1 MAAAFERAAEHGFR
15 GASGI
20 GVGGVEEIDA
30 RVEAAFYHLHGGW
43 FVGLSAESHGAKA
56 QAGNFQTGFREGDLI
71 HVARIPDRGQA
82 GNLPHSGELLAIC

>member
-20 GVGGVEEIDA
+20 SIGSVEEIDA

-43 FVGLSAESHGAKA
+43 FVGLSPKGHGAEA
-56 QAGNFQTGFREGDLI
+56 QAGNFQAGFGEGDLI
-71 HVARIPDRGQA
+71 HLARIPKRGQVE
-82 GNLPHSGELLAIC
+82 NLPTW